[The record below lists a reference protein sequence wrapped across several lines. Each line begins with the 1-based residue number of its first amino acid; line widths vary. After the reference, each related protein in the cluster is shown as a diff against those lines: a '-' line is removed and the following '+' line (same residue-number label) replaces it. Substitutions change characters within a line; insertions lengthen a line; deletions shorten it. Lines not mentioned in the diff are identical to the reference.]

1 MRHFFLKAKSLKKLS
16 GGERARVELTKLALR
31 DVNFLIL
38 DEPTN
43 HLDIDAREAL
53 EEALDGFEGTILAV
67 SHDRYFV
74 NKLATRIVYMT
85 DKGSENYLGNYDYFL
100 EKRVSAPV
108 QATQTVQKSGGED
121 YKARKQLAARKR
133 KLENDIKRAEEKIA
147 ELENAIEEGNNL
159 LSTEEIATD
168 YIKAAE
174 ISDKNAQMQTELD
187 NLYAEWET
195 LSEELANYQ

>member
-1 MRHFFLKAKSLKKLS
+1 MREIKKLS

-53 EEALDGFEGTILAV
+53 EEALLGFEGTILAV
-67 SHDRYFV
+67 SHDRYFI
-74 NKLATRIVYMT
+74 NRLASRIVYMT
-85 DKGSENYLGNYDYFL
+85 ENGSENYLGNYDYFL
-100 EKRVSAPV
+100 EKRTALPSQAV
-108 QATQTVQKSGGED
+108 QSPQKSGGEE

-133 KLENDIKRAEEKIA
+133 KLENDIKRAEDKIA
-147 ELENAIEEGNNL
+147 ELETAIEEGNSL
-159 LSTEEIATD
+159 LATETVATD

-174 ISDKNAQMQTELD
+174 ISDKNAEMQAELD
-187 NLYAEWET
+187 GLYDEWES
-195 LSEELANYQ
+195 LSAELAEIE